1 MQRVFFK
8 MRCVPGKEAEYA
20 RRHGLLMRWQD
31 AEGISEDERLLLKDT
46 WELHKAAGI
55 RNYSI
60 FMMSGGLF
68 AYFEAEDYKKSLD
81 IITQSSAGQV
91 WQKYMEGFLEQED
104 GVPVMQI
111 CSSPVFYME

>member
-1 MQRVFFK
+1 
-8 MRCVPGKEAEYA
+8 MRCVPGQEAEYA
-20 RRHGLLMRWQD
+20 RRHSLLMNWRNAQ
-31 AEGISEDERLLLKDT
+31 GISEEERRLFKDT

-60 FMMSGGLF
+60 FMIGGELF

-81 IITQSSAGQV
+81 TITRSPAGQA

-104 GVPVMQI
+104 GVPVMHK
-111 CSSPVFYME
+111 SDSPVFYME